1 MSGNEKA
8 LSVKDAMDRTAKD
21 LASGALWTSQA
32 IASIAELAGIDK
44 RGTHSD
50 VLIALSKKLDN
61 ENALA
66 YEQGLRVGAGIT
78 ARKAACILAKGHGWP
93 GPDDEDQSFGSWI
106 DRCFVPRPCLDGVP
120 VQMGDEF
127 TADGSDDVYNCKGYV
142 YRAGGCI
149 DLINDVLIRIDLER
163 CARPVPKSE
172 AMLIDM
178 ALKSIG

>member
-1 MSGNEKA
+1 
-8 LSVKDAMDRTAKD
+8 MDGPGPTMRIRVSA
-21 LASGALWTSQA
+21 AG
-32 IASIAELAGIDK
+32 SIAA
-44 RGTHSD
+44 SSP
-50 VLIALSKKLDN
+50 A
-61 ENALA
+61 
-66 YEQGLRVGAGIT
+66 
-78 ARKAACILAKGHGWP
+78 
-93 GPDDEDQSFGSWI
+93 
-106 DRCFVPRPCLDGVP
+106 PRLDGVP